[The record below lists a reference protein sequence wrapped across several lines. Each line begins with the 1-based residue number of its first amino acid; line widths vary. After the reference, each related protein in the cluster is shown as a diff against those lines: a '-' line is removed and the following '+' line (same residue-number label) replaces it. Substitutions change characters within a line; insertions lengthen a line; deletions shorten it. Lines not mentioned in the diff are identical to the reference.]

1 MQTQSAILSK
11 QVVQLI
17 LPLFPRK
24 YIARIRSPGNFW
36 AKVDKVS
43 KMPTEATRGT
53 KKKCLL
59 VWPPRIHS
67 GFFLYFL
74 GLQERHDYISPM
86 LGQAVLV
93 CSFQYINTKAKWPM
107 FIFYGY
113 RLRFSKPSGATPHP
127 LWVLFAFFFFFFVIF
142 CWIGA
147 QCLSP
152 WLQDQIF
159 KALRANISSS
169 IFRFASFLFLIFC
182 CIRTQSTPW

>member
-1 MQTQSAILSK
+1 MKKKQAESLNVQTQSAILSK

-24 YIARIRSPGNFW
+24 YLARIRSPGNFW

-86 LGQAVLV
+86 PGQAVLV
-93 CSFQYINTKAKWPM
+93 CSFQYINTKAKRPM
-107 FIFYGY
+107 FISMATGSDFQSLQGRNLILSEFY
-113 RLRFSKPSGATPHP
+113 LPFS
-127 LWVLFAFFFFFFVIF
+127 F
-142 CWIGA
+142 
-147 QCLSP
+147 
-152 WLQDQIF
+152 
-159 KALRANISSS
+159 SSS
-169 IFRFASFLFLIFC
+169 
-182 CIRTQSTPW
+182 